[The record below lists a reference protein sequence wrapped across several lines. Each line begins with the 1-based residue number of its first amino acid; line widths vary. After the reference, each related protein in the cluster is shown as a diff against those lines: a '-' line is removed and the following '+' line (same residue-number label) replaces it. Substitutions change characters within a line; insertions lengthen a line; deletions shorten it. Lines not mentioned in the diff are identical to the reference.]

1 VNDVATAANASK
13 DEPSAIERLLVDL
26 GPLIVF
32 LLTNMFAP
40 VPPLQ
45 RIFVATFAFM
55 VATAVAML
63 VAKFRHGKIS
73 AMLLISGVMVLVF
86 GSLTLAL
93 HNETFIKIKPT
104 IYYGM
109 VSAILIFGLKTG
121 RPTLKLVLGHA
132 YPGLSERG
140 WHLLSR
146 NWALFFILL
155 GIANEIVWRT
165 QTTDFWLGYKLW
177 GVMPATLLF
186 ALANVPMLMKHGV
199 TAEVAEKDPP
209 LTPQG

>member
-1 VNDVATAANASK
+1 
-13 DEPSAIERLLVDL
+13 
-26 GPLIVF
+26 
-32 LLTNMFAP
+32 
-40 VPPLQ
+40 
-45 RIFVATFAFM
+45 
-55 VATAVAML
+55 
-63 VAKFRHGKIS
+63 
-73 AMLLISGVMVLVF
+73 
-86 GSLTLAL
+86 
-93 HNETFIKIKPT
+93 
-104 IYYGM
+104 M